1 MKSTLAIITA
11 LAISTVFAQNEQTP
25 PPQPP
30 PQEQYQ
36 YSPPQPQYQPP
47 QQQATYTEQQ
57 TQTQHFTNG
66 QRFATMAL
74 NIVPGLGSALIMN
87 DYLGAGVQLYLTALG
102 ITFISW
108 EGGIIDMEKECLGY
122 NTNTGNNNA
131 TCNMYGDNYLK
142 YPGLVYIGAGLLA
155 ANAAFNIFRSMLY
168 NEPTSKSASHAT
180 ANQPSGFNLSVL
192 PNSKGEVMPYVM
204 YNRSF

>member
-1 MKSTLAIITA
+1 MSKLKSIIVLIVA
-11 LAISTVFAQNEQTP
+11 LAISTAFADDANSQ
-25 PPQPP
+25 
-30 PQEQYQ
+30 QEQ
-36 YSPPQPQYQPP
+36 S
-47 QQQATYTEQQ
+47 
-57 TQTQHFTNG
+57 FTNG

-102 ITFISW
+102 VTFIGF
-108 EGGIIDMEKECLGY
+108 EGGIIDMEKECLVY
-122 NTNTGNNNA
+122 DTNSNYA
-131 TCNMYGDNYLK
+131 SCKSYGDNYLK

-155 ANAAFNIFRSMLY
+155 ANAVFNIFRSMYY
-168 NEPTSKSASHAT
+168 NEPAKSASHAT
-180 ANQPSGFNLSVL
+180 SNQPSGFNLSVL